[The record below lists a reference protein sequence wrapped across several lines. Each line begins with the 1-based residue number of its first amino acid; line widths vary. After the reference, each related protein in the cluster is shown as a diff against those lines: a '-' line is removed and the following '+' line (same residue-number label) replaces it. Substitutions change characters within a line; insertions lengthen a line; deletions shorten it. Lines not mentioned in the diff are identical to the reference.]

1 MKKRG
6 LAIFLS
12 LFLLM
17 GVAQVAQANAAVRS
31 AMRIGGIGAV
41 VSTFGSE
48 INTFINR
55 MTMQRGAGN
64 DFATKVVPIVS
75 VGNGQAIG
83 AVQVTGS
90 QELVNR
96 TQAVVQVEGSLLGSI
111 RVRALIPSDTTNP
124 LRFNRVQGVGVS
136 ALVDVDI

>member
-1 MKKRG
+1 M
-6 LAIFLS
+6 
-12 LFLLM
+12 
-17 GVAQVAQANAAVRS
+17 
-31 AMRIGGIGAV
+31 
-41 VSTFGSE
+41 
-48 INTFINR
+48 
-55 MTMQRGAGN
+55 
-64 DFATKVVPIVS
+64 
-75 VGNGQAIG
+75 
-83 AVQVTGS
+83 QVTGS